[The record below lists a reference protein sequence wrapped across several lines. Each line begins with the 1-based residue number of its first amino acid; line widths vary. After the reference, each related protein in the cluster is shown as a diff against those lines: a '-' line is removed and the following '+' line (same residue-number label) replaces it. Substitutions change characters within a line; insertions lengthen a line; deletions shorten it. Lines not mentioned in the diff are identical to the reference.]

1 MIAEVQRALGRL
13 LAPLLPDG
21 CAVRFGLS
29 APGGDGLVWSL
40 AGVREDE
47 SGGGTDWTDVRDEAT
62 GRVVARR
69 PPVRRFDLSY
79 RVTAAASD
87 PDVEA
92 ALLDAVLT
100 AVDPGRRLPAES
112 AMTSRLGEPAGD
124 GTLTVI
130 VNAPLVL
137 PVVTE
142 LAAPAE
148 DIRLGVAAPG
158 RPVRPAAPR
167 RPVGRWRGTE
177 IAEEPHAV
185 RGQDD

>member
-1 MIAEVQRALGRL
+1 VIAEVQRALADL
-13 LAPLLPDG
+13 LTPLLPAG
-21 CAVRFGLS
+21 CAVRFGV
-29 APGGDGLVWSL
+29 AAGPGDDLVWFL

-47 SGGGTDWTDVRDEAT
+47 GGGTDWTDVRDAG

-69 PPVRRFDLSY
+69 PPVRRFDLIY
-79 RVTAAASD
+79 RVTAGDA
-87 PDVEA
+87 V
-92 ALLDAVLT
+92 LDAVLT
-100 AVDPGRRLPAES
+100 AVDPGKRLPAEFPVT
-112 AMTSRLGEPAGD
+112 ARLGDPSGD

-137 PVVTE
+137 PVVTD